1 MCGIAG
7 IVGALSNGRVDGPL
21 RSMLDAQLHRGPDD
35 GGLRLIPVRGG
46 TVGLGNR
53 RLAIQDLSP
62 LGHQPMVNQ
71 ATGDVLVYNGEIYNA
86 PALRDLLRT
95 EGFEFQGHSDTE
107 VLMRAY
113 ERWGTEC
120 LMRLRGMFAFALWD
134 ARRSRLVIARD
145 PMGIKPLYYAT
156 RRDSWFVFASEVR
169 ALLQSGLPDSRIDRR
184 ALAGYLAYGAVQE
197 PLTIYEGIF
206 SLPRGCWQERDDRGN
221 LTAGGRYWEFPSPEE
236 SQRTRRLTDVVEE
249 GRGILQESVRRHLL
263 SDVKVGLFL
272 SSGLDST
279 ALLGLTP
286 GKHNIDAFT
295 VSFPDHPEYN
305 EVLAAKV
312 AAEHFGVRHHE
323 CQVSDST
330 ALNWIHK
337 ALECMD
343 QPSMDGFN
351 SYIVSRAVRE
361 HGIAVALS
369 GLGGDEV
376 FGGYELFHRVPR
388 IYNALSWLIP
398 FPASVRTTAAWL
410 ATAFTNDTVRQ
421 KAHEIAKVNP
431 GLIGLYFRQRRLI
444 GDSAMETFG
453 FQAETLCL
461 SEDFQVLELQ
471 YTGCYVPADLLS
483 SVARLDASFYL
494 ENILLRDSDV
504 FGMANS
510 LEIRVPFLDR
520 DLIDWAFRLPG
531 DVLLPTGAP
540 LKHLLRKICAEV
552 YGQLPVASSKRG
564 FVVPISAW
572 LRGPL
577 RDVMEASLHTL
588 RDSGLLETT
597 GIDDVEE
604 IFRREPD
611 TQVWSRLWALVT
623 LGSWL
628 GTQHAAAPGMKLT
641 PDATAE
647 LVSEEPKRSDSVL
660 EFKVIEM
667 PQRETAISSSGAV

>member
-7 IVGALSNGRVDGPL
+7 IIGALSHDRVDRPL
-21 RSMLDAQLHRGPDD
+21 QAMLDAQLHRGPDD
-35 GGLRLIPVRGG
+35 VGLRLIPVRGG

-62 LGHQPMVNQ
+62 LGHQPMVNE

-86 PALRDLLRT
+86 PALRDLLKT
-95 EGFEFQGHSDTE
+95 DGFRFQGHSDTE

-113 ERWGTEC
+113 EHWGIEC
-120 LMRLRGMFAFALWD
+120 LTRLRGMFAFALWD
-134 ARRSRLVIARD
+134 ARRSRLVVARD
-145 PMGIKPLYYAT
+145 PMGIKPLYYAAKK
-156 RRDSWFVFASEVR
+156 DSWFVFASEVR
-169 ALLQSGLPDSRIDRR
+169 ALLQSGLPDSRIDPRS
-184 ALAGYLAYGAVQE
+184 LAGYLAYGAVQE
-197 PLTIYEGIF
+197 PLTIYDGIF

-221 LTAGGRYWEFPSPEE
+221 VVAGGRYWQFPLPEE
-236 SQRTRRLTDVVEE
+236 SQRGRRLTDLVEE
-249 GRGILQESVRRHLL
+249 GREILQESVRRHLL
-263 SDVKVGLFL
+263 SDVQVGLFL

-286 GKHNIDAFT
+286 EKHNLDAFT

-312 AAEHFGVRHHE
+312 AAERFGVRHHE
-323 CQVSDST
+323 CPVSDNT

-398 FPASVRTTAAWL
+398 FPESVRTTAAWL

-444 GDSAMETFG
+444 GDSALEAFG
-453 FQAETLCL
+453 FQAEALCL
-461 SEDFQVLELQ
+461 SEDFQVPELQ
-471 YTGCYVPADLLS
+471 YEGCYTPADLLA
-483 SVARLDASFYL
+483 SVARLDAAFYL
-494 ENILLRDSDV
+494 KNILLRDSDV

-520 DLIDWAFRLPG
+520 DLIEWAFRLPG
-531 DVLLPTGAP
+531 DVLLPKGAS
-540 LKHLLRKICAEV
+540 LKYLLRKICAEI

-564 FVVPISAW
+564 FVVPMSAW

-577 RDVMEASLHTL
+577 GDVMEASLGTL
-588 RDSGLLETT
+588 RDSGLLDTT
-597 GIDDVEE
+597 GIDNVEE

-611 TQVWSRLWALVT
+611 SPAWSRLWALVT
-623 LGSWL
+623 LGFWL
-628 GTQHAAAPGMKLT
+628 GTQHVAAPGMR
-641 PDATAE
+641 PMAHSSAE
-647 LVSEEPKRSDSVL
+647 LISEAQKCIPRLDMQGTGQTIPL
-660 EFKVIEM
+660 
-667 PQRETAISSSGAV
+667 

>member
-7 IVGALSNGRVDGPL
+7 IIGALSHDRMDRSL

-62 LGHQPMVNQ
+62 LGHQPMVNEG
-71 ATGDVLVYNGEIYNA
+71 TGDVLVYNGEIYNA
-86 PALRDLLRT
+86 PSLRDLLKT
-95 EGFEFQGHSDTE
+95 DGFRFQGHSDTE

-113 ERWGTEC
+113 EHWGIEC
-120 LMRLRGMFAFALWD
+120 LTRLRGMFAFALWD

-145 PMGIKPLYYAT
+145 PMGIKPLYYAAKK
-156 RRDSWFVFASEVR
+156 DSWFVFASEVR
-169 ALLQSGLPDSRIDRR
+169 ALLQSGLPDSRIAPRS
-184 ALAGYLAYGAVQE
+184 LAGYLAYGAVQE
-197 PLTIYEGIF
+197 PLTIYDAIF

-221 LTAGGRYWEFPSPEE
+221 VVAGGRYWQFPLPEE
-236 SQRTRRLTDVVEE
+236 SQRGRPLADLVEE

-263 SDVKVGLFL
+263 SDVQVGLFL

-286 GKHNIDAFT
+286 EKRNLDAFT

-312 AAEHFGVRHHE
+312 AAERFGVRHHE
-323 CQVSDST
+323 CPVSDNT

-398 FPASVRTTAAWL
+398 FPESVRTTAAWL

-444 GDSAMETFG
+444 GDSALEAFG
-453 FQAETLCL
+453 FQAEALCL
-461 SEDFQVLELQ
+461 SEDFQVPELQ
-471 YTGCYVPADLLS
+471 YEGCYTPADLLA
-483 SVARLDASFYL
+483 SVARLDAAFYL

-520 DLIDWAFRLPG
+520 DLIEWAFRLPG
-531 DVLLPTGAP
+531 DVLLPKGAP
-540 LKHLLRKICAEV
+540 LKYLLRKICAEV

-564 FVVPISAW
+564 FVVPMSAW

-577 RDVMEASLHTL
+577 REVMEGSLGTL
-588 RDSGLLETT
+588 RDSGLLDTT

-611 TQVWSRLWALVT
+611 SPAWSRLWALVT
-623 LGSWL
+623 LGFWL
-628 GTQHAAAPGMKLT
+628 GTQHAAAPGMK
-641 PDATAE
+641 PMAHSSAE
-647 LVSEEPKRSDSVL
+647 LISEAQKCIPRLDIQGTGQTIPL
-660 EFKVIEM
+660 
-667 PQRETAISSSGAV
+667 

>member
-7 IVGALSNGRVDGPL
+7 IVGALSRRQVDGPL
-21 RSMLDAQLHRGPDD
+21 RSMLDAQFHRGPDD
-35 GGLRLIPVRGG
+35 GGLSVIPVRGG

-71 ATGDVLVYNGEIYNA
+71 ATGDILVYNGEIYNA

-95 EGFEFQGHSDTE
+95 EGLEFQGHSDTE

-120 LMRLRGMFAFALWD
+120 LTRLRGMFAFALWD

-145 PMGIKPLYYAT
+145 PMGIKPLYYAAKK
-156 RRDSWFVFASEVR
+156 DSWFVFASEVR
-169 ALLQSGLPDSRIDRR
+169 ALLQSGLPDSRIDPRS
-184 ALAGYLAYGAVQE
+184 LAGYLAYGAVQE
-197 PLTIYEGIF
+197 PLTIYDGIF
-206 SLPRGCWQERDDRGN
+206 SLPRGCWQERDDLGN
-221 LTAGGRYWEFPSPEE
+221 VVAGGRYWQFPLPEE
-236 SQRTRRLTDVVEE
+236 SQRGRPLADLVEE

-263 SDVKVGLFL
+263 SDVQVGLFL

-286 GKHNIDAFT
+286 EKHNLDAFT

-312 AAEHFGVRHHE
+312 AAERFGVRHHE
-323 CQVSDST
+323 CPISDNT

-337 ALECMD
+337 ALESMD

-398 FPASVRTTAAWL
+398 FPESVRTTAAWL

-444 GDSAMETFG
+444 GDSALEAFG

-461 SEDFQVLELQ
+461 SEDFQVPELQ
-471 YTGCYVPADLLS
+471 YEGCYTPADLLA
-483 SVARLDASFYL
+483 SVARLDAAFYL
-494 ENILLRDSDV
+494 KNILLRDSDV

-520 DLIDWAFRLPG
+520 DLIEWAFRLPG
-531 DVLLPTGAP
+531 DVLLPKGAP
-540 LKHLLRKICAEV
+540 LKYLLRRICAEV

-577 RDVMEASLHTL
+577 REVMEVSLCTL
-588 RDSGLLETT
+588 RDSGLLDTS

-611 TQVWSRLWALVT
+611 SPAWSRLWALVT
-623 LGSWL
+623 LGFWL
-628 GTQHAAAPGMKLT
+628 GTQHAAAPGMK
-641 PDATAE
+641 PMAHSSAE
-647 LVSEEPKRSDSVL
+647 LISEAQNCIPRSDMQGTGQTIPL
-660 EFKVIEM
+660 
-667 PQRETAISSSGAV
+667 

>member
-7 IVGALSNGRVDGPL
+7 IVGAQSRGLVDASL

-35 GGLRLIPVRGG
+35 GGLTVIPVRSG

-62 LGHQPMVNQ
+62 LGHQPMVND
-71 ATGDVLVYNGEIYNA
+71 ATGDILVYNGEIYNA
-86 PALRDLLRT
+86 PALRDVLKT
-95 EGFEFQGHSDTE
+95 EGLQFRGCSDTE

-120 LMRLRGMFAFALWD
+120 LTRLRGMFAFALWD

-145 PMGIKPLYYAT
+145 PMGIKPFYYAAKEG
-156 RRDSWFVFASEVR
+156 SWFVFASEVR
-169 ALLQSGLPDSRIDRR
+169 ALLQSGLLDCRIDRR
-184 ALAGYLAYGAVQE
+184 SVAGYLAYGAVQE
-197 PLTIYEGIF
+197 PLTIYEGVF

-221 LTAGGRYWEFPSPEE
+221 VVAEGKYWQFPLPEE
-236 SQRTRRLTDVVEE
+236 SQRARRLTDVVEE
-249 GRGILQESVRRHLL
+249 GREILQESVHRHLL
-263 SDVKVGLFL
+263 SDVRVGLFL

-279 ALLGLTP
+279 ALLGLTTE
-286 GKHNIDAFT
+286 KHNLDAFT

-312 AAEHFGVRHHE
+312 AAERFGVRHRE

-330 ALNWIHK
+330 AMNWIGQ

-351 SYIVSRAVRE
+351 SYIASRAVRE
-361 HGIAVALS
+361 QGIVVALS

-388 IYNALSWLIP
+388 IYNALSWLMP
-398 FPASVRTTAAWL
+398 FPESVRTTAAWF

-431 GLIGLYFRQRRLI
+431 GLIGLYFWQRRLI
-444 GDSAMETFG
+444 GDSGLESFG
-453 FQAETLCL
+453 FHAKRLHL
-461 SEDFQVLELQ
+461 SEDFQVPELQ
-471 YTGCYVPADLLS
+471 YEGCYIPADLLS
-483 SVARLDASFYL
+483 SVARLDAEFYL
-494 ENILLRDSDV
+494 KNILLRDSDV

-510 LEIRVPFLDR
+510 LEIRVPFLDL
-520 DLIDWAFRLPG
+520 DLIEWAFRLPG
-531 DVLLPTGAP
+531 TVLLPKGAP
-540 LKHLLRKICAEV
+540 LKYMLRKICGEV
-552 YGQLPVASSKRG
+552 YGKLPVASSKRG

-577 RDVMEASLHTL
+577 REVMEASLCTL
-588 RDSGLLETT
+588 RGSGLLDTA
-597 GIDDVEE
+597 GIDEVQQV
-604 IFRREPD
+604 FRREPD
-611 TQVWSRLWALVT
+611 SPAWSRLWALVT

-628 GTQHAAAPGMKLT
+628 GTQHAATSGVKLMAHSAAEMVPEPPEHNNPILEYAAIGM
-641 PDATAE
+641 P
-647 LVSEEPKRSDSVL
+647 
-660 EFKVIEM
+660 F
-667 PQRETAISSSGAV
+667 RETAGS

>member
-7 IVGALSNGRVDGPL
+7 IVGARSRGQVDRSL
-21 RSMLDAQLHRGPDD
+21 RSMLDAQVHRGPDD
-35 GGLRLIPVRGG
+35 GGLTVIPVRGG

-62 LGHQPMVNQ
+62 LGHQPMVNE
-71 ATGDVLVYNGEIYNA
+71 ATGDILVYNGEIYNA
-86 PALRDLLRT
+86 PALRDLLKT
-95 EGFEFQGHSDTE
+95 DGLQFQGHSDTE

-120 LMRLRGMFAFALWD
+120 LTRLRGMFAFALWD
-134 ARRSRLVIARD
+134 ARRSRLVVARD

-156 RRDSWFVFASEVR
+156 KKDSWFVFASEVR
-169 ALLQSGLPDSRIDRR
+169 ALLQSGLLDFRIDRR
-184 ALAGYLAYGAVQE
+184 SLAGYLAYGAVQE

-221 LTAGGRYWEFPSPEE
+221 VVAGGRYWQFPLPEE
-236 SQRTRRLTDVVEE
+236 SQHGRRITDIVEE

-263 SDVKVGLFL
+263 SDVQVGLFL

-286 GKHNIDAFT
+286 EKHNLDAFT

-312 AAEHFGVRHHE
+312 AAERFGVRHHE

-330 ALNWIHK
+330 ALNWIRK

-388 IYNALSWLIP
+388 IFNALSWLIP
-398 FPASVRTTAAWL
+398 FPESVRTTAAWF

-444 GDSAMETFG
+444 GDSGLEAFG
-453 FQAETLCL
+453 FHAARLRL
-461 SEDFQVLELQ
+461 SEDFQVPELE
-471 YTGCYVPADLLS
+471 YEGCYVPADQLS
-483 SVARLDASFYL
+483 SVARLDAAFYL
-494 ENILLRDSDV
+494 KNILLRDSDV

-520 DLIDWAFRLPG
+520 DLIEWAFRLPG
-531 DVLLPTGAP
+531 DVLLPKGAP
-540 LKHLLRKICAEV
+540 LKYLLRKICAEV

-577 RDVMEASLHTL
+577 REVREASLCTL

-611 TQVWSRLWALVT
+611 SPAWSRLWALVT

-628 GTQHAAAPGMKLT
+628 GTQHAAAPGIKLMAH
-641 PDATAE
+641 PNVE
-647 LVSEEPKRSDSVL
+647 LVSEAPKRSDRIL
-660 EFKVIEM
+660 EYTVIET
-667 PQRETAISSSGAV
+667 PPREAARP